1 MAASTSVTSAPYD
14 TSGLPGAEPFSH
26 AGGRVGVVLCHGFT
40 GSPASMRPW
49 AQHLADAGLSVQLPR
64 LPGHGTCWQDLQL
77 TRWQDWFAS
86 VDRAFASL
94 RRDCD
99 AVFIAGLSMGATLA
113 LRLAEIRGD
122 EVAGIIVVN
131 PSLFDR
137 RPSLRALPLL
147 ERFVPTTRGVGGDV
161 AKPGVREGGYG
172 RTPLRALRS
181 LTQLWAIT
189 RCDLHRIVMPL
200 LVFRSAVDHVVDPA
214 NSDLLLAQI
223 SSADVEERVLQRSF
237 HVATVDYDA
246 RLIFAESLG
255 FIARLTGQ
263 GVADVPIAVQD

>member
-1 MAASTSVTSAPYD
+1 
-14 TSGLPGAEPFSH
+14 
-26 AGGRVGVVLCHGFT
+26 
-40 GSPASMRPW
+40 MRPW
-49 AQHLADAGLSVQLPR
+49 AHYLADAGLSVRLPR

-99 AVFIAGLSMGATLA
+99 AVFVAGLSMGATLA
-113 LRLAEIRGD
+113 LRLAQTRGD
-122 EVAGIIVVN
+122 QVDGIIVVN

-137 RPSLRALPLL
+137 RPSLRALPLV
-147 ERFVPTTRGVGGDV
+147 EKFVPTARGIGDDV
-161 AKPGVREGGYG
+161 AKPGVREGGCG

-181 LTQLWAIT
+181 LTQLWALT
-189 RCDLHRIVMPL
+189 RSDLHRITVPL

-214 NSDLLLAQI
+214 NSDLLLARI

-246 RLIFAESLG
+246 ELIFAESLA

-263 GVADVPIAVQD
+263 GVANAPIAVQD